1 MPRGNYPPNY
11 PIRLEAVTGKVSL
24 CEIECDGDHKEEVN
38 AMLAGQSYR
47 YIHEMPT
54 TLFYVY
60 LCRLAFPEEE
70 NNRSLKKIP
79 TLEDPEKYSIIGLK
93 PRRADLDMNHH
104 INNVT
109 YIGWLLEVSVI
120 IRHAQTS
127 IQVITLDYRLEC
139 QQDDVVDSLTTSKN
153 GFATSGT
160 QSHNDSQFLHLL
172 RFFGDGQEINH
183 GTTLWRKKPSR

>member
-11 PIRLEAVTGKVSL
+11 PIRLEAVTGK
-24 CEIECDGDHKEEVN
+24 VN

-79 TLEDPEKYSIIGLK
+79 ILEDPEKYSIIGLK

-120 IRHAQTS
+120 I
-127 IQVITLDYRLEC
+127 RLEC

>member
-1 MPRGNYPPNY
+1 MMNQDTR
-11 PIRLEAVTGKVSL
+11 
-24 CEIECDGDHKEEVN
+24 
-38 AMLAGQSYR
+38 
-47 YIHEMPT
+47 
-54 TLFYVY
+54 
-60 LCRLAFPEEE
+60 RLAFPEEE

-79 TLEDPEKYSIIGLK
+79 ILEDPEKYSIIGLK

-109 YIGWLLEVSVI
+109 YIGWLLENFSNNHMTLFSDIVRAYSRDC
-120 IRHAQTS
+120 RHAQTS